1 MKVAA
6 AVKELKPIISPFDVY
21 CHIKDKPYSFI
32 LDSRMDPDR
41 LGRYSFVGADPFA
54 LFRSK
59 GNQVY
64 IWQEKQGETRL
75 IGSPFKLLKEF
86 LNNYQMITELPSEV
100 PPFSGGAVGYF
111 GYELG
116 EVIEELPGNSSDDLM
131 LPDCLLGFYDRIY
144 AFDHLLNKV
153 FIFTLGRSKTEE
165 EAVVKADEM
174 MKEFSKEIEN
184 IQDQGAKEPDVLK
197 KDPFQEN
204 SKDEK
209 NFCEIKHKL
218 KSNFTRE
225 QYCSTVQKVKQYI
238 AAGDIYQANLSQR
251 FETDLTISPFDLYCR
266 LRTINPAPFASFLN
280 FGDVVVA
287 SASPERF
294 LLLSD
299 KIVET
304 RPIKGTRP
312 RSSDPKKDLEYR
324 EELLNSEK
332 DRAELIMIVDLERND
347 LGRVCLPGTVKV
359 TELFAL
365 EAYATVYHLVSTVT
379 GVLPE
384 DKDITDL
391 LYASFPGGSITGAP
405 KIRAMEIIDELE
417 GLKRNVY
424 TGSIGYITLDGK
436 ADLNIVIRTF
446 VVKNNKVYFQVGGG
460 IVADSE
466 PEKEYQETLDKAKAL
481 IESLSI

>member
-1 MKVAA
+1 MKTAA
-6 AVKELKPIISPFDVY
+6 AVKKVQSTIAPFEVY
-21 CHIKDKPYSFI
+21 CHCKDEPYSFI
-32 LDSRMDPDR
+32 LDSRMDPER
-41 LGRYSFVGADPFA
+41 LGRYSFVGASPFA
-54 LFRSK
+54 WFRSK
-59 GNQVY
+59 GNQVH
-64 IWQEKQGETRL
+64 IWQENQGETRL
-75 IGSPFKLLKEF
+75 TGNPFTLLKDF
-86 LNNYQMITELPSEV
+86 LNSYQMVTKLPEGV

-116 EVIEELPGNSSDDLM
+116 EVIEELPGNSIDDLM
-131 LPDCLLGFYDRIY
+131 LPDCLLGFYDKIF
-144 AFDHLLNKV
+144 AFDHLLNKA
-153 FIFTLGRSKTEE
+153 FLFTLGRASTASEAKT
-165 EAVVKADEM
+165 KADEM
-174 MKEFSKEIEN
+174 MKEFDTEIHNIKVQFETDKMSLKLGDNMPREEN
-184 IQDQGAKEPDVLK
+184 D
-197 KDPFQEN
+197 KDF
-204 SKDEK
+204 SS
-209 NFCEIKHKL
+209 KL

-225 QYCSTVQKVKQYI
+225 QYCRTVEQVKDYI

-251 FETDLTISPFDLYCR
+251 FEAELEISPFELYCR
-266 LRTINPAPFASFLN
+266 LRAINPAPFASFLN

-312 RSSDPKKDLEYR
+312 RSSDPEKDRQYR

-359 TELFAL
+359 PELFTL

-405 KIRAMEIIDELE
+405 KIRAMEIIDQLE

-424 TGSIGYITLDGK
+424 TGSIGYISLDGK

-446 VVKNNKVYFQVGGG
+446 VIKNNRVYFQVGGG

-481 IESLSI
+481 MESLAL